1 MNGRSRPRNDET
13 YVPALMPEDL
23 SSNTNP
29 TNRVHQSQ
37 DVEKPDDDGYND
49 NDIQDIL
56 YLAIHWNVAIDKPQ
70 QHSNNNQNNDE

>member
-1 MNGRSRPRNDET
+1 MNGRSHPGNDET

-37 DVEKPDDDGYND
+37 SVEKPDDDGYND

-56 YLAIHWNVAIDKPQ
+56 NLAIHWDVVIDKPQ
-70 QHSNNNQNNDE
+70 